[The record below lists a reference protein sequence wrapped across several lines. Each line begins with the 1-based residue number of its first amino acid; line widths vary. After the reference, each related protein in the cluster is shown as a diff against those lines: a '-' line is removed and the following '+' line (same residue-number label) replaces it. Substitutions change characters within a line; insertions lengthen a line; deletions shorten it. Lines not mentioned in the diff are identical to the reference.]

1 MTRRRSHKVAEQ
13 EATIQRAI
21 AALSRGDFSNINQAA
36 KHFNLNYV
44 TLKNRV
50 NGEKSIAESREPSQ
64 LLTIAE
70 EHALV
75 HWIQRL
81 ATSSYHVTRQLIKE
95 IAEEIRKR
103 RLIGINEPDVVYVQY
118 EPIGDK

>member
-1 MTRRRSHKVAEQ
+1 MTRRRSPKVAER
-13 EATIQRAI
+13 EATIERAI
-21 AALSRGDFSNINQAA
+21 AALSRGDFPNINQAA

-50 NGEKSIAESREPSQ
+50 NGGKSIAESREPSQ

-75 HWIQRL
+75 RWIRRL
-81 ATSSYHVTRQLIKE
+81 AASSYHLLINSSKKLPKKSE
-95 IAEEIRKR
+95 R
-103 RLIGINEPDVVYVQY
+103 DV
-118 EPIGDK
+118 